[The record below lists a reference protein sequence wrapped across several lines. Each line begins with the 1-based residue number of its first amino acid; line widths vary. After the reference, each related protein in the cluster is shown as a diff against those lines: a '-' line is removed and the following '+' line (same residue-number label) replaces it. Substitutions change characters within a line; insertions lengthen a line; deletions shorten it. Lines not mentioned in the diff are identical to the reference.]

1 MSDSMDDDI
10 AADAQELAKELRAL
24 REQLDEQRRRP
35 PTGPLGIPRPP
46 TPREFM
52 EFADEVA
59 IPATIAILE
68 TNIRLLEALQRAIR
82 LAEGGRRAGERGR
95 DAGGR
100 ARSTAESVSRETLS
114 RASDALADLQSVLEG
129 TELPENESAR
139 SILTEAGDLRREIQE
154 QLTASRTQDRTLDE
168 FEEAEDGGDGT
179 DIDVTDGTAAEA
191 EADDEPV
198 TIDIDAE
205 LETLKRQYEDGPSD
219 GDAAAGGREDDASDD
234 GDDASAGGDD
244 ASAGGDDA
252 SAGGDDASAGGDD
265 ASAGGADASAGG
277 VDRAGEGEGS
287 DGTDGA
293 GEGEGSDGTD
303 GAGEGD
309 GRGPVGADE

>member
-1 MSDSMDDDI
+1 MSDSRDDDI
-10 AADAQELAKELRAL
+10 AADAQELATELRAL

-129 TELPENESAR
+129 TDLPENESAR
-139 SILTEAGDLRREIQE
+139 SILTEAQDLRREIQE

-168 FEEAEDGGDGT
+168 FEEAEEAAGGDST
-179 DIDVTDGTAAEA
+179 DIDVTDGDAENA

-198 TIDIDAE
+198 TIDVDAE
-205 LETLKRQYEDGPSD
+205 LETLKQQYEDGSSG
-219 GDAAAGGREDDASDD
+219 GDAAGTDSEEDASDDSDDASDD
-234 GDDASAGGDD
+234 PK
-244 ASAGGDDA
+244 
-252 SAGGDDASAGGDD
+252 
-265 ASAGGADASAGG
+265 DASAGG
-277 VDRAGEGEGS
+277 VDGDGRGDRS
-287 DGTDGA
+287 TGTDEA
-293 GEGEGSDGTD
+293 GRD
-303 GAGEGD
+303 D

>member
-1 MSDSMDDDI
+1 MSDSSDDDI
-10 AADAQELAKELRAL
+10 ATDAKELARELRAL

-35 PTGPLGIPRPP
+35 PTGPMGIPRPP

-82 LAEGGRRAGERGR
+82 LADSGRRAGERGR

-100 ARSTAESVSRETLS
+100 ARSTAETVSRETLS

-139 SILTEAGDLRREIQE
+139 SILTEAQDLRREIQE

-168 FEEAEDGGDGT
+168 FEEADAGSGSEGT
-179 DIDVTDGTAAEA
+179 DIDVVEGGAAAEGEAAA
-191 EADDEPV
+191 EDEPV
-198 TIDIDAE
+198 TIDVDAE
-205 LETLKRQYEDGPSD
+205 LETLKQQYEDG
-219 GDAAAGGREDDASDD
+219 R
-234 GDDASAGGDD
+234 
-244 ASAGGDDA
+244 
-252 SAGGDDASAGGDD
+252 
-265 ASAGGADASAGG
+265 
-277 VDRAGEGEGS
+277 
-287 DGTDGA
+287 DGA
-293 GEGEGSDGTD
+293 GDGQGESDGEPGETGD
-303 GAGEGD
+303 EPGETGDEPGETGGGPGESSGDDHGVAGD
-309 GRGPVGADE
+309 DDE

>member
-1 MSDSMDDDI
+1 MTDSRDDDI
-10 AADAQELAKELRAL
+10 AADAGELATELRAL

-35 PTGPLGIPRPP
+35 PTGPMGLPRPP

-100 ARSTAESVSRETLS
+100 ARSTAETVSRETLS

-139 SILTEAGDLRREIQE
+139 SILTEARDLRREIQE
-154 QLTASRTQDRTLDE
+154 QLTASRSRDHTLDD
-168 FEEAEDGGDGT
+168 FEAGTDGADGEGT
-179 DIDVTDGTAAEA
+179 DIDVTGGEA
-191 EADDEPV
+191 DDEQEPDDEPV
-198 TIDIDAE
+198 TIDVDAE
-205 LETLKRQYEDGPSD
+205 LETLKQQYE
-219 GDAAAGGREDDASDD
+219 DD
-234 GDDASAGGDD
+234 GDDEDGPETSSGGDAGG
-244 ASAGGDDA
+244 S
-252 SAGGDDASAGGDD
+252 
-265 ASAGGADASAGG
+265 GADGGRGAS
-277 VDRAGEGEGS
+277 
-287 DGTDGA
+287 GTD
-293 GEGEGSDGTD
+293 E
-303 GAGEGD
+303 
-309 GRGPVGADE
+309 